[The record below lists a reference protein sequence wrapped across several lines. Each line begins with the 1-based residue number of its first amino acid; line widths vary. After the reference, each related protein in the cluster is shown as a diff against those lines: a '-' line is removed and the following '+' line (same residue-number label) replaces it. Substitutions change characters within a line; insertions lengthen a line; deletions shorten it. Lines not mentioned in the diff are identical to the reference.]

1 MRMTRMTTAALALAL
16 SAGTLTGA
24 ASAQS
29 AAEIVAA
36 ERQNLDAPSVEPT
49 LMPGD
54 DAPALAVKHWVKGA
68 PISEFEE
75 GTAYL
80 VDFWATW
87 CGPCIA
93 SIPKLT
99 ELQAKY
105 AGDNFTLLAVSV
117 WERPTGDAL
126 MEHVTNFVDKRG
138 DQMGYTIAIDD
149 GRTMAEAWI
158 QAAGQQGIPTAMIVD
173 RAGKIAWIGYGTDPA
188 MSGVLD
194 SVINDEWDVAEARE
208 TRKKSMLEMSWYER
222 INELQSTDRGR
233 AVELTGALHSEGAFV
248 TPGLM
253 NAIAWSM
260 VEDESWNGAAH
271 TVARDLAQSA
281 IDTGGDD
288 ASILDTLA
296 WAHYRLGDVETAI
309 EVQTKAVSLADDRM
323 RAELEAALET
333 FKSGG

>member
-1 MRMTRMTTAALALAL
+1 MTRTATAALAMVLA
-16 SAGTLTGA
+16 AGGVSGTA
-24 ASAQS
+24 AAQS
-29 AAEIVAA
+29 AAEIVAQ
-36 ERQNLDAPSVEPT
+36 ERASLDAPAAAPT

-54 DAPALAVKHWVKGA
+54 EAPALAVKHWVKGA

-99 ELQAKY
+99 ELQSKY

-126 MEHVTNFVDKRG
+126 IEHVTRFVDKRG

-149 GRTMAEAWI
+149 GRTMAESWI
-158 QAAGQQGIPTAMIVD
+158 EAAGQQGIPTAMIVD
-173 RAGKIAWIGYGTDPA
+173 RSGKIAWIGYGTDPV
-188 MSGVLD
+188 MGDVLD
-194 SVINDEWDVAEARE
+194 QVVNDEWDVVEARE
-208 TRKKSMLEMSWYER
+208 TREKSMLEALWYER
-222 INELQSTDRGR
+222 INELQSSDRDR
-233 AVELTGALHSEGAFV
+233 AVDVTRALYAEGAFV

-260 VEDESWNGAAH
+260 VEDDSWDAGAH

-296 WAHYRLGDVETAI
+296 WAHYRLGDVERAV
-309 EVQTKAVSLADDRM
+309 EVQTKAVSLADSRM
-323 RAELEAALET
+323 RAALEASLET